1 MENINSINGSSFL
14 KRFYIYQKERFPLL
28 AHGILI
34 AVFTFSAIAY
44 SRICRGM
51 DGFIPI
57 RTYVIGIFATITL
70 FFLVRVFDEF
80 KDKEEDAKY
89 RKYLPVPR
97 GLISL
102 KELKIIGIIVV
113 IIQLIVIAWFQPSM
127 LSLYFLVL
135 GYMCLMG
142 VEFFVPKWLKKHQII
157 YITSHMFII
166 PLVDIYA
173 SGLDWLL
180 GGATAPIGLAF
191 FFAVSYMNGIVLEFG
206 RKIRTPENEEEG
218 VVSYTNYFGT
228 QRGVVYWILIL
239 GSTLLLAFAASWYA
253 GYGISVFLS
262 LTALFLICALPGF
275 LFLKNHTQKLSK
287 LIEHA
292 SGVWTIGMYLSLGG
306 LPMAIDLLTG

>member
-1 MENINSINGSSFL
+1 MQNINSINSASFP

-28 AHGILI
+28 LHGILI

-44 SRICRGM
+44 SRISRGAE
-51 DGFIPI
+51 GFIPVG
-57 RTYVIGIFATITL
+57 TYVVGIFATITL

-80 KDKEEDAKY
+80 KDKEEDAQY

-102 KELKIIGIIVV
+102 KELKIVGIAVV
-113 IIQLIVIAWFQPSM
+113 IIQLCVIAWLQPRM

-135 GYMCLMG
+135 GYLCLMG
-142 VEFFVPKWLKKHQII
+142 VEFFVPKWLKKRQMI
-157 YITSHMFII
+157 YVTSHMFII
-166 PLVDIYA
+166 PLVDVYA
-173 SGLDWLL
+173 SGLDWVL
-180 GGATAPIGLAF
+180 GDAKAPLGMIF

-218 VVSYTNYFGT
+218 VVSYTSLFGT
-228 QRGVVYWILIL
+228 QKGTFYWILIL
-239 GSTLLLAFAASWYA
+239 GTTLLLAFTASWYA
-253 GYGISVFLS
+253 GHGIFVFLF

-275 LFLKNHTQKLSK
+275 LFLRNHTQKLSK

-292 SGVWTIGMYLSLGG
+292 SGVWTLGMYLSLGG
-306 LPMAIDLLTG
+306 LPMAVDLLTN